1 MSAHPIPN
9 RLNAAIVCAQI
20 ALFVAVFW
28 MASQAATWTYVFSLS
43 LVFAVLG
50 NSIYAIAHEAEHGIL
65 FSNRRAN
72 DLVGSTM
79 MLLFPASFHLL
90 RQSHLGHHFR
100 NRSDDEAFDFYFD
113 GENAIWKWLQLY
125 GILTGLFWLVIVISN
140 FAILL
145 FPFSFNSKYFRFDRP
160 STAYMDSLNP
170 SSWWPIRAEAFAAIS
185 LHALLIW
192 ALKIPL
198 ANYAIVYLGFGIT
211 WSAMQY
217 VHHFGTQRD
226 IIDGSRNLW
235 LFAPIDWLWLHHNW
249 HHTHHQHPTVPWIYL
264 PRLSREQG
272 AKREFLIWHY
282 LRMWRGPRYTNEHVE
297 NRYAGRII
305 R

>member
-1 MSAHPIPN
+1 MSKHPIPN
-9 RLNAAIVCAQI
+9 GLNAAIVCVQI
-20 ALFVAVFW
+20 VLFAVVIW
-28 MASQAATWTYVFSLS
+28 LASQAASWTHVFSLS
-43 LVFAVLG
+43 FAFAILG

-90 RQSHLGHHFR
+90 RQSHLGHHSR

-113 GENAIWKWLQLY
+113 GENPVWKWLQLY
-125 GILTGLFWLVIVISN
+125 GILTGFFWLVIVVSN
-140 FAILL
+140 FAVLL
-145 FPFSFNSKYFRFDRP
+145 VPFIFNSKYFRFDRP

-170 SSWWPIRAEAFAAIS
+170 NSWWPVRAEALAAIT
-185 LHALLIW
+185 LHATLIC
-192 ALKIPL
+192 ALKMPL
-198 ANYAIVYLGFGIT
+198 ANYAVVYLAFGVT

-235 LFAPIDWLWLHHNW
+235 LFAPIDWIWLHHNW
-249 HHTHHQHPTVPWIYL
+249 HHTHHQHPTVPWVYL

-282 LRMWRGPRYTNEHVE
+282 VRMWRGPRHTKEHVE